1 MCEKV
6 NKCVEKTFKCVE
18 KISKPAEFD
27 FNFAKTVLK
36 PVEIKLK

>member
-18 KISKPAEFD
+18 KFPKPAEFA
-27 FNFAKTVLK
+27 FNLAKTVLNL
-36 PVEIKLK
+36 LK

>member
-6 NKCVEKTFKCVE
+6 NKCVEKTFKCV
-18 KISKPAEFD
+18 KKTSKPTEFA

-36 PVEIKLK
+36 PAEIKLK

>member
-18 KISKPAEFD
+18 KIPKPAEFA

-36 PVEIKLK
+36 TAEIKLK